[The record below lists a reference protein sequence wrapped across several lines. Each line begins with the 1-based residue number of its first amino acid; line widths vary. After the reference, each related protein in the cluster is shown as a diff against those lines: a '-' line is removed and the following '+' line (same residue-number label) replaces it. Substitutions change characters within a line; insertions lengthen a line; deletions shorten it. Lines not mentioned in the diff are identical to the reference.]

1 MGAFDEWVRA
11 KFSEIERERADMHGY
26 QNDLYWHF
34 RYNPFSAG
42 FVDMGLGKTV
52 TMATVIS
59 DLLDEQLNSDNPE
72 LPVGSKVLIIG
83 PKRVAYETWPTE
95 FRIWRHLA
103 HHNVSVIKVED
114 DDPRLRE
121 TLLRKRAEARE
132 MMMFGAEAEKYAQD
146 WVKARKEQLRKDAAT
161 SNASIHIVSF
171 DWLPWLV
178 EFYDRKWPYRMV
190 VIDESSGFKDWQ
202 SKRFKC
208 LAAIRQAKGY
218 ITRLHELTATPAAES
233 YLGLWSQIYLMDAGK
248 RFSRHITHFKE
259 DYFKENRYTRKW
271 DLVKGCE
278 EKIIDK
284 IKDICMILK
293 AKDHLN
299 LEDPV
304 IVQRKAHMSER
315 AAAIYKK
322 MQEDAFV
329 KLDDDSEIEA
339 KNAASVCAK
348 LQQIAS
354 GVLYDMQ
361 LKPGMNELDPDACT
375 KVLKVH
381 HIHDEKIEMLK
392 EIVEEAQGSPILVG
406 YHFKSSLDRLKKA
419 FPKAVVM
426 DDDGKCVKPW
436 NAGKIPMLL
445 MHPQSGGHGL
455 NLQKGPGHHIV
466 FFDIPWSLEL
476 FLQFIGRLARQGQ
489 KNKVVVQLLTMIGT
503 VDEGVFAAL
512 SRKEEGQEGMF
523 RLLKKLRADWLK
535 FRKKILTIEEV
546 DEVM

>member
-1 MGAFDEWVRA
+1 MGAFEEWVRA
-11 KFSEIERERADMHGY
+11 KFSELERERADMHGY

-34 RYNPFSAG
+34 RNNPFSAG
-42 FVDMGLGKTV
+42 WVDMGLGKTV
-52 TMATVIS
+52 TMATLIS
-59 DLLDEQLNSDNPE
+59 DLLDEQLNVDDPE
-72 LPVGSKVLIIG
+72 LPVGSKVLIIA

-103 HHNVSVIKVED
+103 HQNVSVIKVED

-121 TLLRKRAEARE
+121 TLLQARQDARE
-132 MMMFGAEAEKYAQD
+132 MMMFGSEAEKYARG
-146 WVKARKEQLRKDAAT
+146 WVAAKKEALRKEAAT
-161 SNASIHIVSF
+161 SSASIHTVSF

-178 EFYDRKWPYRMV
+178 NFYGRKWPYRMV
-190 VIDESSGFKDWQ
+190 VIDESSGFKDW
-202 SKRFKC
+202 KTERFKC
-208 LAAIRQAKGY
+208 MKVIRQAKGY
-218 ITRLHELTATPAAES
+218 ITRLHELTATPATEG
-233 YLGLWSQIYLMDAGK
+233 YLGLWSQVYLMDGGK
-248 RFSRHITHFKE
+248 RFSSHITHYQS
-259 DYFKENRYTRKW
+259 DYFNENRYTRKW
-271 DLVKGCE
+271 ELRKGCAE
-278 EKIIDK
+278 QIIDK
-284 IKDICMILK
+284 LKDICMILK

-304 IVQRKAHMSER
+304 IVQRKANMDER
-315 AAAIYKK
+315 TAAIYKK
-322 MQEDAFV
+322 MQEDFFV
-329 KLDDDSEIEA
+329 TLDDGSEVEA
-339 KNAASVCAK
+339 VNAASMCAK

-361 LKPGMNELDPDACT
+361 LRPDQTALDPDSHV

-381 HIHDEKIEMLK
+381 QIHDTKIEMLK
-392 EIVEEAQGSPILVG
+392 EILEEAQGSPILVG

-476 FLQFIGRLARQGQ
+476 YLQFIGRLARQGQ
-489 KNKVVVQLLTMIGT
+489 KNKVIVQLLTMMGT

-512 SRKEEGQEGMF
+512 TRKEEGQTGMF
-523 RLLKKLRADWLK
+523 KLLQKHRAAWLK
-535 FRKKILTIEEV
+535 FKKKILVIPAVVEE
-546 DEVM
+546 M